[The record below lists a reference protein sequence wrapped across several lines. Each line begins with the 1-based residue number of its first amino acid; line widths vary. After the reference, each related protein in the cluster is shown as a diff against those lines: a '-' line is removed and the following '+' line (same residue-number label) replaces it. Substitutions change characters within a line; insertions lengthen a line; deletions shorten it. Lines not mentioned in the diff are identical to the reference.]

1 MTREGEMWPTSCGV
15 TDGNLSPPEYEDVE
29 GIKRTAAALP
39 LQGTCEENLGTETD
53 PKVEDLP
60 HRSHQRNR

>member
-39 LQGTCEENLGTETD
+39 LQGTCEENL
-53 PKVEDLP
+53 
-60 HRSHQRNR
+60 